1 MATVWRQPTVRRL
14 IRVAAGMLLALGL
27 ILPARAQVFA
37 KHAAAALP
45 VLREQY
51 FGPPWIPSL
60 DPAIA
65 GDTPSIDLIYMVQA
79 NLVKYL
85 PNGNPIPDLAHWK
98 VSKNHRVYTFTLRK
112 GAVFSNGDPVTA
124 QDVKFSLT
132 RALAK
137 ATGSGVASLYLGHIL
152 GAKKLEAGKT
162 AVLQGVKVLN
172 NRQVQI
178 TVDRPIAF
186 FLEQLTFS
194 TAEILDPKFVRGKKP
209 GTYLTDTCAANV
221 GAGPFKF
228 VCRNNSTSVNSFYA
242 PGQSP
247 TITLVPN
254 PRYYGPKPHIKVVLS
269 EIANTQSEYRAF
281 QAGQIDVTG
290 VPPPD
295 IAQVRNQPG
304 FLEFPTSLVDF
315 LTANEDRAPF
325 NNVHCRLALTYA
337 LNRNVIT
344 NDILHGAESPL
355 YEVLPKGML
364 GYYPGANLPHYNPA
378 KARAELAQ
386 CPGGIH
392 NVSLV
397 LPNTSADL
405 TNEYTAVVNM
415 WQAVGIDIKLDA
427 VAFEQF
433 VKDWETHL
441 NATGTD
447 LLVNDWAEDYNDPQ
461 DYMTFLLHS
470 GQPRDLGDFRNK
482 TYDRLV
488 DEAEVTFNKTKRVAL
503 YKQAQRIAIMQG
515 AWIPIGQA
523 RAYVLIKPYV
533 HGFVG
538 SPLSPIF
545 PRGMNWA
552 NITISKH

>member
-1 MATVWRQPTVRRL
+1 MATVWRSDTTRIL
-14 IRVAAGMLLALGL
+14 IRIVAGLVLALGL
-27 ILPARAQVFA
+27 ILPAQARVLAR
-37 KHAAAALP
+37 HAAAGLP

-51 FGPPWIPSL
+51 FGAPWIPSL

-65 GDTPSIDLIYMVQA
+65 GDTASIDLIYMVQA

-98 VSKNHRVYTFTLRK
+98 ISKNHRVYTFTIRK

-132 RALAK
+132 RSLAK

-162 AVLQGVKVLN
+162 NKLQGVKVLN
-172 NRQVQI
+172 GRQVQI

-194 TAEILDPKFVRGKKP
+194 TAQVLDPKFVRGKKP
-209 GTYLTDTCAANV
+209 GTYLTDTCSANV

-228 VCRNNSTSVNSFYA
+228 VCRNKSTSVNSFYA
-242 PGQSP
+242 PGQSQ

-269 EIANTQSEYRAF
+269 AVASIDTEYRAF
-281 QAGQIDVTG
+281 QAGEIDVTG

-427 VAFEQF
+427 V
-433 VKDWETHL
+433 
-441 NATGTD
+441 
-447 LLVNDWAEDYNDPQ
+447 
-461 DYMTFLLHS
+461 
-470 GQPRDLGDFRNK
+470 
-482 TYDRLV
+482 
-488 DEAEVTFNKTKRVAL
+488 
-503 YKQAQRIAIMQG
+503 
-515 AWIPIGQA
+515 
-523 RAYVLIKPYV
+523 
-533 HGFVG
+533 
-538 SPLSPIF
+538 
-545 PRGMNWA
+545 
-552 NITISKH
+552 